1 MLPAN
6 EAEIVPTGPDA
17 IAALTGAVARAQRND
32 PFARVV
38 VIADHYDAARSVR
51 HRLGASGMIN
61 VTFQTGSRLA
71 GELAQMA
78 GELAQTE
85 RKPLSRLLESQAV
98 RLVAEKEAAGFAP
111 AGKQRF
117 YRSLADAFR
126 QMAERG
132 EIPDAAGAEVSAY
145 DMNAIAEKRYAAYH
159 KLVDDRGYYLPPELP
174 RMAADAV
181 ALLPDARRLPNVI
194 YYLPRRM
201 SVGDIALARAL
212 QARGKTQIIAGRTGD
227 PVSDDPVKDLLERL
241 GCDVAAF
248 DAAAPSNP
256 LRQRAQ
262 DDALSIISAPDPE
275 EEVRAVIRRI
285 AADADTPYHRVAVIY
300 RQDNPYAALLRQ
312 EMDFANI
319 PYSGAEYRSLGD
331 TPTGRRLSGFAAMA
345 AAADT
350 PDGVV
355 DRERLIEWITA
366 APVRY
371 PAQNFKIPA
380 TAWADLARKAHA
392 NGPPAQWQTRLN
404 AYIQQQE
411 NRSRE
416 RYGELSLW
424 VEREKIEAKSLH
436 EFVEDLS
443 NRLSQF
449 ARPRMDW
456 ETASAQLADMLY
468 AYIWYER
475 DRPAESD
482 DDRRRIG
489 ELAASLSGLSDWGV
503 EYRPDTLLE
512 ALADGLRSPVSS
524 QGKPVGAGVY
534 LGRPAGIAGADY
546 AVVYAVGMAERQ
558 FPPSP
563 RANPW
568 LAENPAE
575 LREQAALERYDFLAA
590 IAAARKAVLC
600 WPQATADLRLAY
612 PSRWLVEAANYLHQT
627 HGGVNRLNYETIG
640 QGAGHE
646 HWLTTIASRQSGLSG
661 VTESS
666 AMDAADY
673 RLMHLAANP
682 DRLNDAAIADTRMRR
697 ALTARNARNGDSLT
711 EWDGLVA
718 TDDKEISR
726 VANIGGQG
734 NPISPS
740 ALETWANCP
749 YMYFLSRVLSVSA
762 PPEDEDD
769 ELSALDR
776 GSMVHKI
783 LERFVKESD
792 GSQTE
797 TLLDF
802 AEKEFN
808 NMEISGI
815 TGRYLLWEMQKEAI
829 RSGLSNFL
837 DAEREWFG
845 GNTPEIS
852 DAEVDFDDVGVD
864 VDGLAEVRFRGKIDR
879 LDVIGGE
886 VRVRDFKTGN
896 PDKYRIVNRRDG
908 TSRAEY
914 SVSNGR
920 ALQLP
925 VYVAATQTRHQGKV
939 VKASYCFPLSERN
952 VHDVNPYT
960 DADREQFHSTL
971 RSIVN
976 SARNGIFPAT
986 PDSEGQ
992 FSNCHWCDF
1001 NNLCPTRRRQIWERK
1016 GHDPKAQPFN
1026 QLGGR
1031 AAIGNANDDANE

>member
-1 MLPAN
+1 MLFAA
-6 EAEIVPTGPDA
+6 EAEIASTGPDA
-17 IAALTGAVARAQRND
+17 IAALAGAVARAQQDD

-61 VTFQTGSRLA
+61 VTFQTGGRL
-71 GELAQMA
+71 A

-85 RKPLSRLLESQAV
+85 RKPLSRVLESQAV
-98 RLVAEKEAAGFAP
+98 RLVAEEQAAGFAP

-132 EIPDAAGAEVSAY
+132 EIPDADVSDDGSA
-145 DMNAIAEKRYAAYH
+145 DGMNAVAESLYDDYH
-159 KLVDDRGYYLPPELP
+159 NRVAERGYYLPPELP

-181 ALLPDARRLPNVI
+181 ALLPDARWPNARWPNVI

-212 QARGKTQIIAGRTGD
+212 QARGKAHIIAGRTGD
-227 PVSDDPVKDLLERL
+227 ADADAPVAALLERL

-248 DAAAPSNP
+248 AGDAPAGP

-345 AAADT
+345 AADT
-350 PDGVV
+350 ADGVV

-366 APVRY
+366 TPVRH
-371 PAQNFKIPA
+371 PGQNYKIPA

-392 NGPPAQWQTRLN
+392 NGPPAQWQTRLG

-416 RYGELSLW
+416 RYGELSSW
-424 VEREKIEAKSLH
+424 VKREKIEAESLH
-436 EFVEDLS
+436 GFVEDLS
-443 NRLSQF
+443 KRLSEF

-456 ETASAQLADMLY
+456 ETAAAQLADMLY

-475 DRPAESD
+475 DSAAESD

-489 ELAASLSGLSDWGV
+489 ELAASLSGLADWGV

-524 QGKPVGAGVY
+524 RGKPVGAGVY
-534 LGRPAGIAGADY
+534 LGAPKGIAGADY
-546 AVVYAVGMAERQ
+546 DAVYAVGMAERQ

-575 LREQAALERYDFLAA
+575 LRREAALERYDFLAA
-590 IAAARKAVLC
+590 IAAAGKAVLC
-600 WPQATADLRLAY
+600 WPQATADLRFAY
-612 PSRWLVEAANYLHQT
+612 PSRWLVEAANYLNQT

-640 QGAGHE
+640 QGAGHQ
-646 HWLTTIASRQSGLSG
+646 HWLTAIASRQSGLGG
-661 VTESS
+661 VTGSS
-666 AMDAADY
+666 AMDVADY

-682 DRLNDAAIADTRMRR
+682 ARLNDAAIADARMRR

-718 TDDKEISR
+718 TGEEISR

-783 LERFVKESD
+783 LERFAKESD
-792 GSQTE
+792 GSRIE
-797 TLLDF
+797 ALLDLAEQEF
-802 AEKEFN
+802 AD
-808 NMEISGI
+808 MESSGI

-837 DAEREWFG
+837 DAEKEWLG

-852 DAEVDFDDVGVD
+852 NAEVDFDDVGVD
-864 VDGLAEVRFRGKIDR
+864 VDGLSEVRFRGKIDR
-879 LDVIGGE
+879 LDIIGGE
-886 VRVRDFKTGN
+886 VRVRDFKTGSS
-896 PDKYRIVNRRDG
+896 RRY
-908 TSRAEY
+908 TSGDTAANAY
-914 SVSNGR
+914 TVVNGR

-925 VYVAATQTRHQGKV
+925 VYVAAARRDYPNSDIT
-939 VKASYCFPLSERN
+939 ASYCFPLADKPVYNARKYNDEQQ
-952 VHDVNPYT
+952 DV
-960 DADREQFHSTL
+960 FHTTL
-971 RSIVN
+971 RNILGA
-976 SARNGIFPAT
+976 ARNGIFPAT
-986 PDSEGQ
+986 PDGEGQ

-1026 QLGGR
+1026 QLGGQS
-1031 AAIGNANDDANE
+1031 AISDD

>member
-1 MLPAN
+1 MLPAA
-6 EAEIVPTGPDA
+6 EAEIAPTGPDA
-17 IAALTGAVARAQRND
+17 IAALAGAVARAQRDD

-61 VTFQTGSRLA
+61 VTFQTGGRL
-71 GELAQMA
+71 A

-85 RKPLSRLLESQAV
+85 RKPLSRVLESQAV
-98 RLVAEKEAAGFAP
+98 RLVAEEQAAGFAP

-132 EIPDAAGAEVSAY
+132 EIPDADVSDDGSA
-145 DMNAIAEKRYAAYH
+145 DGMNVIAEDLYADYH
-159 KLVDDRGYYLPPELP
+159 NRVAERGYYLPPELP

-181 ALLPDARRLPNVI
+181 ALLPDARRLPSVI

-212 QARGKTQIIAGRTGD
+212 QARGKAQIIAGRTGVAD
-227 PVSDDPVKDLLERL
+227 ADAPVAALLERL

-248 DAAAPSNP
+248 AGEAPAGP

-262 DDALSIISAPDPE
+262 DAALSIISAPDPE

-345 AAADT
+345 AADT
-350 PDGVV
+350 ADGVV

-366 APVRY
+366 TPVRY
-371 PAQNFKIPA
+371 PGQDWKIPA

-392 NGPPAQWQTRLN
+392 NGSLSQWQTRLK

-416 RYGELSLW
+416 RYGELSSW
-424 VEREKIEAKSLH
+424 VKREKIEAESLH
-436 EFVEDLS
+436 GFVEDLS
-443 NRLSQF
+443 KRLSEF

-475 DRPAESD
+475 DSAAESD
-482 DDRRRIG
+482 DDRRRIR
-489 ELAASLSGLSDWGV
+489 ELAASLSGLADWGV
-503 EYRPDTLLE
+503 AYRPDTLLE

-524 QGKPVGAGVY
+524 RGKPVGAGVY
-534 LGRPAGIAGADY
+534 LGAPKGIAGADY

-590 IAAARKAVLC
+590 IAAAGKAVLC
-600 WPQATADLRLAY
+600 WPQATADLRFAY

-627 HGGVNRLNYETIG
+627 HGGVNRLNYETISR
-640 QGAGHE
+640 GAGHQ
-646 HWLTTIASRQSGLSG
+646 HWLTAIASRQSGLGG

-666 AMDAADY
+666 AMDVADY

-682 DRLNDAAIADTRMRR
+682 ARLNDAAIADARMRR

-718 TDDKEISR
+718 TGEESSR

-792 GSQTE
+792 GSRIE
-797 TLLDF
+797 ALLDLAEQEF
-802 AEKEFN
+802 AD
-808 NMEISGI
+808 MESSGI

-837 DAEREWFG
+837 DDEKEWFG
-845 GNTPEIS
+845 GNAPEMS
-852 DAEVDFDDVGVD
+852 NAEVDFDDVGVD
-864 VDGLAEVRFRGKIDR
+864 IDGLAEVRFRGKIDR

-886 VRVRDFKTGN
+886 VRVRDFKTGSS
-896 PDKYRIVNRRDG
+896 RRY
-908 TSRAEY
+908 TSGDTAANAY
-914 SVSNGR
+914 TVGNGR

-925 VYVAATQTRHQGKV
+925 VYVAAARRDYPNSGITG
-939 VKASYCFPLSERN
+939 SYCFPLADKPVYDARKYNDEQQ
-952 VHDVNPYT
+952 DV
-960 DADREQFHSTL
+960 FHTTL
-971 RSIVN
+971 RNILGA
-976 SARNGIFPAT
+976 ARNGIFPAT
-986 PDSEGQ
+986 PDGEGQ

-1026 QLGGR
+1026 QLGGQS
-1031 AAIGNANDDANE
+1031 AISDD

>member
-1 MLPAN
+1 MLLAA
-6 EAEIVPTGPDA
+6 EAEIAPTGPDA
-17 IAALTGAVARAQRND
+17 IAALTGAVARAQQDN

-71 GELAQMA
+71 GELAQ
-78 GELAQTE
+78 TE
-85 RKPLSRLLESQAV
+85 RKPLSRVLESQAV
-98 RLVAEKEAAGFAP
+98 RLVAEEQAAGFAP

-132 EIPDAAGAEVSAY
+132 ELPDAASAGGWAD
-145 DMNAIAEKRYAAYH
+145 DMNAVAESLYDDYH
-159 KLVDDRGYYLPPELP
+159 NRVAERGYYLPPELP

-181 ALLPDARRLPNVI
+181 ALLPDARWPNVI

-212 QARGKTQIIAGRTGD
+212 QARGKAQIIAGRTGD
-227 PVSDDPVKDLLERL
+227 PDADAPVAALLERL

-248 DAAAPSNP
+248 AGDAPANP

-350 PDGVV
+350 ADGVV

-366 APVRY
+366 TPIRH
-371 PAQNFKIPA
+371 PGQREPIPA
-380 TAWADLARKAHA
+380 TEWANLARKAHA
-392 NGPPAQWQTRLN
+392 NGTPAQWQTRLG

-416 RYGELSLW
+416 RYGELSSW
-424 VEREKIEAKSLH
+424 VEREKIEAESLH
-436 EFVEDLS
+436 GFVEDLS
-443 NRLSQF
+443 KRISQF

-456 ETASAQLADMLY
+456 ETAAAQLADMLY

-475 DRPAESD
+475 DSAAESD

-489 ELAASLSGLSDWGV
+489 ELAASLSGLADWGV
-503 EYRPDTLLE
+503 AYRPDTLLE

-524 QGKPVGAGVY
+524 RGKPVGAGVY
-534 LGRPAGIAGADY
+534 LGAPKGIAGADY
-546 AVVYAVGMAERQ
+546 DAVYAVGMAERQ

-575 LREQAALERYDFLAA
+575 LRREAALERYDFLAA
-590 IAAARKAVLC
+590 IAAAGKAVLC
-600 WPQATADLRLAY
+600 WPQATADLRFAY
-612 PSRWLVEAANYLHQT
+612 PSRWLVEAANYLNQT

-646 HWLTTIASRQSGLSG
+646 HWLTAIASRQSGLGG
-661 VTESS
+661 VTGSS
-666 AMDAADY
+666 AMDVADY

-682 DRLNDAAIADTRMRR
+682 DRLKDAAIADARMRR

-718 TDDKEISR
+718 TGEEISR

-792 GSQTE
+792 GSRIE
-797 TLLDF
+797 ALLDLAEQEF
-802 AEKEFN
+802 AD
-808 NMEISGI
+808 MESSGI

-837 DAEREWFG
+837 DAEKEWFG
-845 GNTPEIS
+845 GNAPEIS
-852 DAEVDFDDVGVD
+852 NAEVDFDDVGVD

-879 LDVIGGE
+879 LDIIGGE
-886 VRVRDFKTGN
+886 VRVRDFKTGSS
-896 PDKYRIVNRRDG
+896 NRY
-908 TSRAEY
+908 TSGDTAANAY
-914 SVSNGR
+914 TVGNGR

-925 VYVAATQTRHQGKV
+925 VYVAAARRDYPNSDIT
-939 VKASYCFPLSERN
+939 ASYCFPLADKPVYNARKYNDEQQ
-952 VHDVNPYT
+952 DV
-960 DADREQFHSTL
+960 FHTTL
-971 RSIVN
+971 RNILGA
-976 SARNGIFPAT
+976 ARNGIFPAT
-986 PDSEGQ
+986 PDGEGQ

-1026 QLGGR
+1026 QLGGQS
-1031 AAIGNANDDANE
+1031 AISDD

>member
-1 MLPAN
+1 MLFAA
-6 EAEIVPTGPDA
+6 EAEIAPTGPDA
-17 IAALTGAVARAQRND
+17 IAALAGAVARAQQDD

-61 VTFQTGSRLA
+61 VTFQTGGRLT
-71 GELAQMA
+71 

-85 RKPLSRLLESQAV
+85 RKPLSRVLESQAV
-98 RLVAEKEAAGFAP
+98 RLVAEERAAGFAP

-132 EIPDAAGAEVSAY
+132 ELPDADVSDDGSA
-145 DMNAIAEKRYAAYH
+145 DGMNDFAEKRYAAYH
-159 KLVDDRGYYLPPELP
+159 KLVEDKGYYLPPELP
-174 RMAADAV
+174 RFAASAV
-181 ALLPDARRLPNVI
+181 ADLPDARLPKVI

-212 QARGKTQIIAGRTGD
+212 QARGKAHIIAGRTGD
-227 PVSDDPVKDLLERL
+227 ADADAPVAALLERL

-248 DAAAPSNP
+248 AGEAPAGP

-285 AADADTPYHRVAVIY
+285 AADADTSYHRVAVIY

-350 PDGVV
+350 ADGVV

-366 APVRY
+366 TPVRY
-371 PAQNFKIPA
+371 PGQEWKIPA

-416 RYGELSLW
+416 RYGELSSW
-424 VEREKIEAKSLH
+424 VKREKIEAESLH
-436 EFVEDLS
+436 GFVEDLS
-443 NRLSQF
+443 KRLSEF

-456 ETASAQLADMLY
+456 ETAAAQLADMLY

-475 DRPAESD
+475 DSAAESD

-489 ELAASLSGLSDWGV
+489 ELAASLSGLADWGV
-503 EYRPDTLLE
+503 AYRPDTLLE

-524 QGKPVGAGVY
+524 RGKPVGAGVY
-534 LGRPAGIAGADY
+534 LGAPKGIAGADY
-546 AVVYAVGMAERQ
+546 DAVYVVGMAERQ

-575 LREQAALERYDFLAA
+575 LRREAALERYDFLAA

-600 WPQATADLRLAY
+600 WPQATADLRFAY

-627 HGGVNRLNYETIG
+627 YGGVNRLNYETIG

-646 HWLTTIASRQSGLSG
+646 HWLTAIASRQSGLGG

-666 AMDAADY
+666 AMDVADY

-682 DRLNDAAIADTRMRR
+682 ARLNDAAIADARMRR

-718 TDDKEISR
+718 TGEESSR

-792 GSQTE
+792 GSRIDV
-797 TLLDF
+797 LLDF
-802 AEKEFN
+802 AEKEFA
-808 NMEISGI
+808 NMESSGI

-837 DAEREWFG
+837 DAEKEWFG
-845 GNTPEIS
+845 GNAPEIS
-852 DAEVDFDDVGVD
+852 NAEVDFDDVGVD

-879 LDVIGGE
+879 LDIIGGE
-886 VRVRDFKTGN
+886 VRVRDFKTGSS
-896 PDKYRIVNRRDG
+896 RRY
-908 TSRAEY
+908 TSGDTAANAY
-914 SVSNGR
+914 TVGNGR

-925 VYVAATQTRHQGKV
+925 VYVAAARRDYPNSGIT
-939 VKASYCFPLSERN
+939 ASYCFPLADKPVYNARKYNDEQQ
-952 VHDVNPYT
+952 DV
-960 DADREQFHSTL
+960 FHTTL
-971 RSIVN
+971 RNILGA
-976 SARNGIFPAT
+976 ARNGIFPAT
-986 PDSEGQ
+986 PDGEGQ

-1016 GHDPKAQPFN
+1016 GRDPKAQPFN
-1026 QLGGR
+1026 QLGGQS
-1031 AAIGNANDDANE
+1031 AISDE

>member
-1 MLPAN
+1 MLPAT

-17 IAALTGAVARAQRND
+17 IAALTGAVTRAQQDD

-71 GELAQMA
+71 GELAQ
-78 GELAQTE
+78 TE

-98 RLVAEKEAAGFAP
+98 RLVAEERAAGFAP

-132 EIPDAAGAEVSAY
+132 ERPDAASA
-145 DMNAIAEKRYAAYH
+145 DKWADGMNAVAEDLYVDYH
-159 KLVDDRGYYLPPELP
+159 NRVAERGYYLPPELP

-181 ALLPDARRLPNVI
+181 ALSPDARLPSVI

-201 SVGDIALARAL
+201 SVGDIALAQAL
-212 QARGKTQIIAGRTGD
+212 QARGKAQIIAGRTGD
-227 PVSDDPVKDLLERL
+227 SVSDDPVKKLLERL
-241 GCDVAAF
+241 GCDPAAF
-248 DAAAPSNP
+248 ANADDAPAVP

-350 PDGVV
+350 ADGVV

-371 PAQNFKIPA
+371 PGQNWDVPA
-380 TAWADLARKAHA
+380 TEWANMAREAHA
-392 NGPPAQWQTRLN
+392 NGPPAQWQTRLG

-411 NRSRE
+411 NRYLE
-416 RYGELSLW
+416 RYGEIPPW
-424 VEREKIEAKSLH
+424 VEGRKRQAESLH

-475 DRPAESD
+475 DSPAESD
-482 DDRRRIG
+482 DDWRRIG
-489 ELAASLSGLSDWGV
+489 ELAASLSGLADWGV

-524 QGKPVGAGVY
+524 RGKPVGAGVY

-575 LREQAALERYDFLAA
+575 LREQAALERYDFLSA

-600 WPQATADLRLAY
+600 WPAATADLRLAY

-640 QGAGHE
+640 QGAGHQ
-646 HWLTTIASRQSGLSG
+646 HWLTAIASRQSGLGG

-682 DRLNDAAIADTRMRR
+682 ARLNDAAIADTRMRR

-718 TDDKEISR
+718 TDEEISR

-749 YMYFLSRVLSVSA
+749 YSYFLSRVLSVSA

-792 GSQTE
+792 GSRKE
-797 TLLDF
+797 ALLDF
-802 AEKEFN
+802 AEQEFAA
-808 NMEISGI
+808 MESSGI
-815 TGRYLLWEMQKEAI
+815 TGRYLLWEMQKDAI

-837 DAEREWFG
+837 DAEREWLG

-852 DAEVDFDDVGVD
+852 DVEVDFDDVGVD
-864 VDGLAEVRFRGKIDR
+864 IDGLAEVRFRGKIDR

-896 PDKYRIVNRRDG
+896 PSPYYGSAQDIYTV
-908 TSRAEY
+908 A
-914 SVSNGR
+914 NGR

-925 VYVAATQTRHQGKV
+925 VYVAAARCDYPDSEITG
-939 VKASYCFPLSERN
+939 SYCFPL
-952 VHDVNPYT
+952 HDKRIHGGRPY
-960 DADREQFHSTL
+960 DDGQQDNFHTTL
-971 RSIVN
+971 RNILG
-976 SARNGIFPAT
+976 SARNGVFPAT
-986 PDSEGQ
+986 PDNRDGRN
-992 FSNCHWCDF
+992 NCHWCDF

-1016 GHDPKAQPFN
+1016 GRDPKAQPFN
-1026 QLGGR
+1026 QLGGQS
-1031 AAIGNANDDANE
+1031 AISDE

>member
-1 MLPAN
+1 MLLAA
-6 EAEIVPTGPDA
+6 EAEIAPTGPDA
-17 IAALTGAVARAQRND
+17 IAALTGAVARAQQDD

-71 GELAQMA
+71 GELAQ
-78 GELAQTE
+78 TE
-85 RKPLSRLLESQAV
+85 RKPLSRVLESQAV
-98 RLVAEKEAAGFAP
+98 RLVAEEQAAGFAP

-132 EIPDAAGAEVSAY
+132 EIPDAAGA
-145 DMNAIAEKRYAAYH
+145 DGWDDGMNAVAEDLY
-159 KLVDDRGYYLPPELP
+159 DDYRNRVVERGYYLPPELP

-181 ALLPDARRLPNVI
+181 ALLPDARWPNARWPNVI

-212 QARGKTQIIAGRTGD
+212 QSRGKAQIIAGRTGD
-227 PVSDDPVKDLLERL
+227 ADADAPVAALLERL

-248 DAAAPSNP
+248 AGDAPANP

-345 AAADT
+345 AADT
-350 PDGVV
+350 ADGVV

-366 APVRY
+366 TPVRY
-371 PAQNFKIPA
+371 PGQDWPIPA

-392 NGPPAQWQTRLN
+392 NGPPAQWQTRLG

-416 RYGELSLW
+416 RYGELSSW
-424 VEREKIEAKSLH
+424 VKREKIEAESLH
-436 EFVEDLS
+436 GFVEDLS
-443 NRLSQF
+443 KRLSEF

-456 ETASAQLADMLY
+456 ETAAAQLADMLY

-475 DRPAESD
+475 DSAAESD

-489 ELAASLSGLSDWGV
+489 ELAASLSGLADWGV

-524 QGKPVGAGVY
+524 RGKPVGAGVY
-534 LGRPAGIAGADY
+534 LGAPKGIAGADY
-546 AVVYAVGMAERQ
+546 DAVYAVGMAERQ

-575 LREQAALERYDFLAA
+575 LRREAALERYDFLAA
-590 IAAARKAVLC
+590 IAAAGKAVLC
-600 WPQATADLRLAY
+600 WPQATADLRFAY

-627 HGGVNRLNYETIG
+627 YGGVNRLNYETIG
-640 QGAGHE
+640 QGAGHQ
-646 HWLTTIASRQSGLSG
+646 HWLTAIASRQSGLGG
-661 VTESS
+661 VTGSS
-666 AMDAADY
+666 AMDVADY

-682 DRLNDAAIADTRMRR
+682 ARLNDAAIADTRMRR
-697 ALTARNARNGDSLT
+697 ALAARNARNGDSLT

-718 TDDKEISR
+718 SDDEESSR

-792 GSQTE
+792 GSRIE
-797 TLLDF
+797 ALLDLAEQEF
-802 AEKEFN
+802 AD
-808 NMEISGI
+808 MESSGI

-837 DAEREWFG
+837 DAEKEWFG
-845 GNTPEIS
+845 STPDKS
-852 DAEVDFDDVGVD
+852 DAEVAFKDVAVNVDDLG
-864 VDGLAEVRFRGKIDR
+864 EVRFSGKIDR
-879 LDVIGGE
+879 LDVIGDE

-896 PDKYRIVNRRDG
+896 PSPYHGSARDIY
-908 TSRAEY
+908 TVA
-914 SVSNGR
+914 NGR

-925 VYVAATQTRHQGKV
+925 VYVAAARCDYPDSEITG
-939 VKASYCFPLSERN
+939 SYCFPLQDKHIHGRR
-952 VHDVNPYT
+952 PY
-960 DADREQFHSTL
+960 DDGQQDNFHTTL
-971 RSIVN
+971 RNILGA
-976 SARNGIFPAT
+976 ARAGIFPAT
-986 PDSEGQ
+986 PDARETHN
-992 FSNCHWCDF
+992 NCHWCDF